1 MAPKYVDLAKAEEE
15 VDRITQI
22 TRQNFKEVLNL
33 FWNCLQTIH
42 NTRRMLEVDAEC
54 VYAYM

>member
-1 MAPKYVDLAKAEEE
+1 MLGLYVSKYSS
-15 VDRITQI
+15 QI
-22 TRQNFKEVLNL
+22 NEAGLGRVPLDN
-33 FWNCLQTIH
+33 QTIH